1 MIVLREEIPI
11 FVLVMIVKQKNS
23 NDMKKYFSTL
33 AIISCSAF
41 LASCSTVNYI
51 NTDTLKQ
58 NYEKKIHHTTMLGK
72 ALFKT
77 DQKKKDTYDNVKV
90 FLNENEVNRP
100 FEVTAYGSYT
110 PLVIPLL
117 RPERPRLEKYLLWKG
132 ARKARKLHGDGVII
146 DNKNDFRVIKFI

>member
-1 MIVLREEIPI
+1 
-11 FVLVMIVKQKNS
+11 
-23 NDMKKYFSTL
+23 MKKYFSTL

-41 LASCSTVNYI
+41 FASCSTVNYI

-72 ALFKT
+72 VLFKT

-90 FLNENEVNRP
+90 FLNENEVNRD
-100 FEVTAYGSYT
+100 FEVTAFGSYT
-110 PLVIPLL
+110 PLVLPIV

-132 ARKARKLHGDGVII
+132 ARKARKLQADGVII
-146 DNKNDFRVIKFI
+146 DNKNNFRVIKFK

>member
-1 MIVLREEIPI
+1 
-11 FVLVMIVKQKNS
+11 
-23 NDMKKYFSTL
+23 MKKYFSTL

-77 DQKKKDTYDNVKV
+77 DQKKKDTYDHVKV

-100 FEVTAYGSYT
+100 FEVTAFGSYT
-110 PLVIPLL
+110 PLVIPVL
-117 RPERPRLEKYLLWKG
+117 RPERPRLEKYLLWKA
-132 ARKARKLHGDGVII
+132 ARKARKLQADGAII
-146 DNKNDFRVIKFI
+146 DNKNNFRVIKFK